1 MLAFAPAAMPHG
13 LPFAGLG
20 AAPRPGWAPLAPVG
34 FGRYGLAAFAP
45 PPPPPPPPTAQAAP
59 KVCPLPGSSGPE
71 ATTSTPVP
79 PVRWVRYQDRGMQ
92 ETYARI
98 YDAFRQPAVAGIKVV
113 PEEQADMM
121 ARQIVD
127 AIIALPQSEELRFR
141 IGCMAKSYITGPV
154 GIAVG
159 TVVLLGLVG
168 TGVYAY
174 RRHRARNA

>member
-13 LPFAGLG
+13 IPFAGGLG

-34 FGRYGLAAFAP
+34 FGRYGLAAGLP
-45 PPPPPPPPTAQAAP
+45 PPPPPPAPQRSP
-59 KVCPLPGSSGPE
+59 KVCPAPGSSGPE

-79 PVRWVRYQDRGMQ
+79 PVRWVRYQDAGMQ

-98 YDAFRQPAVAGIKVV
+98 YNALRQPAVAGIAVV
-113 PEEQADMM
+113 PEEQADLM

-141 IGCMAKSYITGPV
+141 IGCLAKSYITGPI

-174 RRHRARNA
+174 RRRRARNA